1 MSRDVPAVYFIQKL
15 LRIGFSVLDHEV
27 LAYPC
32 YQMVFE
38 AALDDLMEEV
48 RREQLVY
55 IGTRK
60 VIRERLM
67 SVETMWLI
75 NLTQ

>member
-1 MSRDVPAVYFIQKL
+1 MGWLQYWGYVRRTAHEEMKILSTDVPAVYFIQKL
-15 LRIGFSVLDHEV
+15 LRIGFSMLDHKV

-48 RREQLVY
+48 R
-55 IGTRK
+55 
-60 VIRERLM
+60 
-67 SVETMWLI
+67 
-75 NLTQ
+75 